1 MFLLF
6 TSIVLVVTRYKN
18 MEPCI
23 TPYPDVNSPEEVSGG
38 ELQPFPKRLYAV
50 PPRVASGSI
59 PGVSVET
66 YLEDNKLWKKHL
78 NAYKKINKI
87 IDSGRYRNI
96 MDMNA
101 GLGGF
106 AAALES
112 PKLWV
117 MNVVPTI
124 AEKSTLGAVYE
135 RGLIGIYHDWY
146 NFLNL
151 WLSCFYSLQ
160 L

>member
-1 MFLLF
+1 
-6 TSIVLVVTRYKN
+6 
-18 MEPCI
+18 MEACI
-23 TPYPDVNSPEEVSGG
+23 TRSKSNVDGAG
-38 ELQPFPKRLYAV
+38 ELKTFPERLYAV
-50 PPRVASGSI
+50 PPRIASGSV

-66 YLEDNKLWKKHL
+66 YQEDSKNWKKHV
-78 NAYKKINKI
+78 NAYKRINKI

-117 MNVVPTI
+117 MNVVPTL
-124 AEKSTLGAVYE
+124 AKNTLGVIYE

-146 NFLNL
+146 NFCTFFHFL
-151 WLSCFYSLQ
+151 
-160 L
+160 